1 MSAFPK
7 RLKDLCLPARVYFIV
22 SIVALIIMLFQNLG
36 NSRVYRL
43 GIFTKKVSSTVL
55 IFLMK
60 LIYILF
66 WTYVLNLI
74 CKDGHSSL
82 SWFLVLLPFV
92 LFFVLLALMMMM

>member
-7 RLKDLCLPARVYFIV
+7 RLKELCLPARVYFIV
-22 SIVALIIMLFQNLG
+22 SIIALLIMLFQNLG
-36 NSRVYRL
+36 NSRMYRL
-43 GIFTKKVSSTVL
+43 GTFTKKVSSTVL

-92 LFFVLLALMMMM
+92 LFFVLLALMML

>member
-92 LFFVLLALMMMM
+92 LFFVLLALMMM

>member
-74 CKDGHSSL
+74 CKDGNSSL

-92 LFFVLLALMMMM
+92 LFFVLLALMMM

>member
-1 MSAFPK
+1 MSSFPK
-7 RLKDLCLPARVYFIV
+7 RLKELCLPARVYFIV
-22 SIVALIIMLFQNLG
+22 SIIALIIMLFQNLG
-36 NSRVYRL
+36 NNRMYRL
-43 GIFTKKVSSTVL
+43 GTLTKKVSSTVL

-92 LFFVLLALMMMM
+92 LFFVLLALMML